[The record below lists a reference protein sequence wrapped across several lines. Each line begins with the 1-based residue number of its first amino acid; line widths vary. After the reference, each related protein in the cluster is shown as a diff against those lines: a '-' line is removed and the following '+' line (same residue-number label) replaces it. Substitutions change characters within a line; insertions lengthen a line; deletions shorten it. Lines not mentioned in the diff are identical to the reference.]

1 MNTILLKYKHVFE
14 LLQDLVDAHTPAP
27 TDLIICSSRTE
38 FLGQIIAG
46 LHDEPVA
53 SQAEPDSNSP
63 ETAPDTPL
71 TSIHPF
77 LKPTLNRLSA
87 SQNIKLVFCPT
98 ISVLRGHLA
107 GYLVELSRL
116 HPAGQPRLVI
126 VDSLALHHG
135 SSEFTVQGLSQTLAT
150 MVAAGARA
158 SRHVQLVECMDLQD
172 SSSTDHG
179 PQLWNKEVPL
189 LSSSIKIGEGGA
201 RWGLRT
207 IPVARIASRWF
218 KFEDVGLR

>member
-1 MNTILLKYKHVFE
+1 MNTILLKYKHAVE
-14 LLQDLVDAHTPAP
+14 ILQDLVDAHSPTP

-46 LHDEPVA
+46 LHDEPVDP
-53 SQAEPDSNSP
+53 QAEADSKSP

-71 TSIHPF
+71 TPTHPF

-87 SQNIKLVFCPT
+87 SQNVKLVFCPT
-98 ISVLRGHLA
+98 VSVLRGHLSS
-107 GYLVELSRL
+107 YLVELSRL

-126 VDSLALHHG
+126 VNSLALHHG
-135 SSEFTVQGLSQTLAT
+135 SSEFTVQGISQTFAT
-150 MVAAGARA
+150 MVATGARA
-158 SRHVQLVECMDLQD
+158 RRHVQLIECMDTQD
-172 SSSTDHG
+172 SNSTDHG

-207 IPVARIASRWF
+207 VPVARIASRWF
-218 KFEDVGLR
+218 TFEDVDLR